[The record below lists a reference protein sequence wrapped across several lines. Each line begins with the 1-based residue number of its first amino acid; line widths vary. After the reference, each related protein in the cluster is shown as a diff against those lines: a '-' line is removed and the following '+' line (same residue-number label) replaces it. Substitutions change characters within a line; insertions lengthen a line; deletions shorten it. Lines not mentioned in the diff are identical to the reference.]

1 MIFVFRFVM
10 ILICYAFLSLDERSA
25 AGKQIRRKGMA
36 VVSLI

>member
-10 ILICYAFLSLDERSA
+10 ILICSAFLSLDERSA